1 MRIETDLSLKKT
13 ANMVDVDLPRMES
26 LSPGPPSPV
35 QKYAKDTAKKFADE
49 VRFYQISINTFYVF
63 GYGSNQ

>member
-1 MRIETDLSLKKT
+1 LSKKKG
-13 ANMVDVDLPRMES
+13 AIMVDVDLPRMES

-49 VRFYQISINTFYVF
+49 VSLYQVSINTFYVF
-63 GYGSNQ
+63 GYGLNQ

>member
-1 MRIETDLSLKKT
+1 
-13 ANMVDVDLPRMES
+13 MVDVDLPRMES